1 MTSFAQINDNFRHR
15 RWIDPI
21 DTRALVCS
29 KLITKLLTIVVPL
42 YNKSEQYKSSL
53 SVLNSLEHCA
63 PDSWGYYHLMSR
75 TLLGLN
81 FQDKAIGAL
90 EKATERHPKGEYQNH
105 TTLYVTYYNTKN
117 IPKASELYQKFSA
130 EPEALLAI
138 QAQTTVDLVAM
149 SVDANN
155 LQQATKFY
163 QMHVKYHGEN
173 AQLEKTYQKLAQQDA
188 SEN

>member
-21 DTRALVCS
+21 DTRALACS

-90 EKATERHPKGEYQNH
+90 EKATERQPKGIQKASIKIIQHYMLL
-105 TTLYVTYYNTKN
+105 TT
-117 IPKASELYQKFSA
+117 IPKTYPKPANC
-130 EPEALLAI
+130 I
-138 QAQTTVDLVAM
+138 RN
-149 SVDANN
+149 SVPSR
-155 LQQATKFY
+155 KRC
-163 QMHVKYHGEN
+163 
-173 AQLEKTYQKLAQQDA
+173 
-188 SEN
+188 